1 LTSQSNPN
9 DILHQFVVGNPPP
22 ASAAAAVPVP
32 VATSAPSTSAS
43 GDRCL
48 FFSFDLRRM
57 SYKKLSL
64 LLI

>member
-22 ASAAAAVPVP
+22 AAAAAVPVP
-32 VATSAPSTSAS
+32 VATSGPSTSAS